1 MTEIIP
7 RTCIRKRLG
16 DLDTKGYYL
25 LVALSFIYRSGPE
38 VWLLKLAF
46 TLTALAVVAPVQDFT
61 ESARCLR
68 LMLCGKTI
76 LLYGAMICTLLW
88 IWSHHTGTL
97 N

>member
-7 RTCIRKRLG
+7 RTCVRKRLG

-38 VWLLKLAF
+38 AWLLKLAF

-61 ESARCLR
+61 ESDWWLR
-68 LMLCGKTI
+68 RMRDGKT
-76 LLYGAMICTLLW
+76 LFLYGAMICALLW
-88 IWSHHTGTL
+88 IWCSHTGTP

>member
-7 RTCIRKRLG
+7 RIGIRKRLG

-25 LVALSFIYRSGPE
+25 LVALSFIYRSGPQA
-38 VWLLKLAF
+38 WLLKLAF

-61 ESARCLR
+61 ESGWWLR
-68 LMLCGKTI
+68 RMRDGKT
-76 LLYGAMICTLLW
+76 LFLYGAMICALFW
-88 IWSHHTGTL
+88 IWRSQTGTL

>member
-7 RTCIRKRLG
+7 RACIRKRLG

-25 LVALSFIYRSGPE
+25 LVALSFIYRSGAE
-38 VWLLKLAF
+38 AWLLKLAF

-61 ESARCLR
+61 ESGWWLR
-68 LMLCGKTI
+68 RMRDAKTA
-76 LLYGAMICTLLW
+76 LLYGAMVCALLW
-88 IWSHHTGTL
+88 IWFSHTMP

>member
-25 LVALSFIYRSGPE
+25 LVALSFIYRSGTE
-38 VWLLKLAF
+38 SWLLKLAF

-61 ESARCLR
+61 ESGWWLKRMR
-68 LMLCGKTI
+68 DGKTVF
-76 LLYGAMICTLLW
+76 LYGAMICALLW
-88 IWSHHTGTL
+88 IWRSHIGTP